1 MPQSRPGKQQHHAP
15 VMVREV
21 LSLLVHDP
29 DGTYVDCTLG
39 CGGHAAA
46 ILGKLSR
53 RGRLIGM
60 DKDGVSFL
68 VASEN
73 LKASGD
79 RASLFNRDFRE
90 LPDTLA
96 ELSLSS
102 VSGILFDLGISSFQL
117 GSERGFSFQKES
129 PLDMRF
135 DPARGTTAAQLLNT
149 IEEKRLVE
157 IFRVYGDVRNA
168 KRLAR
173 SIVEFR
179 RRQPILTTSHLVSAV
194 RKAISPRN
202 PQGSLAR
209 LFQSLRIVVNDELDT
224 LREGLRLCSSL
235 LCPQGRLC
243 VISYHSGED
252 RIVKQFMRETVPFAD
267 GAEDRLEILTRKP
280 LRPGIDEVTE
290 NPRSRSALLRA
301 ARRS

>member
-1 MPQSRPGKQQHHAP
+1 MPQSQPGKRQPHAP

-46 ILGKLSR
+46 ILGKLSHQ
-53 RGRLIGM
+53 GRLVGL
-60 DKDGVSFL
+60 DKDRDSFL

-73 LKASGD
+73 LTAFGE

-96 ELSLSS
+96 ELSLKS

-117 GSERGFSFQKES
+117 SSERGFSFQKES

-135 DPARGTTAAQLLNT
+135 DPARGVTAAELLNT
-149 IEEKRLVE
+149 FEERRLVE
-157 IFRVYGDVRNA
+157 IFKVYGDLRNA
-168 KRLAR
+168 NRLAR
-173 SIVEFR
+173 SIVESR
-179 RRQPILTTSHLVSAV
+179 RRQPILTTSHLVSAT
-194 RKAISPRN
+194 RKAIPPRSPR
-202 PQGSLAR
+202 GSLAR
-209 LFQSLRIVVNDELDT
+209 VFQAVRIAVNDELET
-224 LREGLRLCSSL
+224 VREGLRLGTSL
-235 LCPQGRLC
+235 LRPQGRLC

-252 RIVKQFMRETVPFAD
+252 RIVKQFMRETVIFAN
-267 GAEDRLEILTRKP
+267 GMEGKLEILTRKA
-280 LRPGIDEVTE
+280 LRPGRDEVTE
-290 NPRSRSALLRA
+290 NPRSRSARLRA

>member
-1 MPQSRPGKQQHHAP
+1 MPQSQPGKRQPHAP

-29 DGTYVDCTLG
+29 DGIYVDCTLG

-53 RGRLIGM
+53 QGRLIGL
-60 DKDGVSFL
+60 DKDKDSFL
-68 VASEN
+68 VAGEN
-73 LKASGD
+73 LTAFGE

-96 ELSLSS
+96 ELSLRS

-117 GSERGFSFQKES
+117 NSERGFSFQKES

-135 DPARGTTAAQLLNT
+135 DPARGATAAELLST
-149 IEEKRLVE
+149 VEERRLAE

-168 KRLAR
+168 NRLAR
-173 SIVEFR
+173 LIVEFR
-179 RRQPILTTSHLVSAV
+179 KRRPILTTFHLVSAV
-194 RKAISPRN
+194 QRAISPKTPR
-202 PQGSLAR
+202 GSFAR
-209 LFQSLRIVVNDELDT
+209 VFQALRIAVNDELEAV
-224 LREGLRLCSSL
+224 REGLRSCTSWLS
-235 LCPQGRLC
+235 PQGRLC
-243 VISYHSGED
+243 VIAYHSGED
-252 RIVKQFMRETVPFAD
+252 RIVKQFMRETLTFAD
-267 GAEDRLEILTRKP
+267 GVESKLEVLTRKP
-280 LRPGIDEVTE
+280 LRPGRDEVLE
-290 NPRSRSALLRA
+290 NPRSRSARLRA

>member
-1 MPQSRPGKQQHHAP
+1 
-15 VMVREV
+15 MVREV

-90 LPDTLA
+90 LPNTLT
-96 ELSLSS
+96 ELSLGS
-102 VSGILFDLGISSFQL
+102 VSGIFFDLGISSFQL
-117 GSERGFSFQKES
+117 SSDRGFSFQKES

-135 DPARGTTAAQLLNT
+135 DPARGITAAELLNES
-149 IEEKRLVE
+149 EEGRLAE

-168 KRLAR
+168 RRVAR
-173 SIVEFR
+173 SIAEFR
-179 RRQPILTTSHLVSAV
+179 RKRPILTTPDLLSAV
-194 RKAISPRN
+194 RRAIFPGN
-202 PQGSLAR
+202 PHGSLAR
-209 LFQSLRIVVNDELDT
+209 IFQALRIVVNDELDV
-224 LREGLRLCSSL
+224 LREGLRLATSL
-235 LCPQGRLC
+235 LGSQGRLC

-252 RIVKQFMRETVPFAD
+252 RIVKQFVRETIAFAD
-267 GAEDRLEILTRKP
+267 GAEEKLEILTRKP
-280 LRPGIDEVTE
+280 LRPERDEVME
-290 NPRSRSALLRA
+290 NPRSRSARLRA
-301 ARRS
+301 ARRV